1 MRRSAHPLKD
11 CAHFENSERLTDSF
25 GEISQL
31 PDDWSGPIGFDREE
45 TSTVRRKERRGAFFA
60 RGNLSDL

>member
-11 CAHFENSERLTDSF
+11 CAHVENSERLTDSF
-25 GEISQL
+25 AEIFQL

-45 TSTVRRKERRGAFFA
+45 TSTVRMREHLGAFIA